1 MRPISTDLSLCA
13 LSFSSL
19 STRRRTSP
27 LATCAVGTAAIHGR
41 DLFCGNAGSALV
53 LCSLQVPLLYFGC
66 NRYAVFIDNDV
77 MVPEGWLEGL
87 YDLMEA
93 TQSWA
98 VLPTYLEGGWCG
110 CVRCCLTCAAAEVL
124 RASMLRRDEAL
135 DVLDEGSTTI
145 HMAGGHCY
153 AEPSSTRLGEVSCCC
168 AARRV
173 LTPRIAQSPHPQRGS
188 AGSLARPNLD
198 IRRRIRGIAIP
209 IRRAQAAQRV
219 FRTSNWLSGVAATRQ
234 HLGALVRTAK
244 PSLVGTVV
252 KDSPCV
258 ALRCREYTSMASTFG
273 VRLAIQEPWS
283 SPK

>member
-124 RASMLRRDEAL
+124 RASLLHRDEAL

-153 AEPSSTRLGEVSCCC
+153 AEPSSTRLGEVSSC

-173 LTPRIAQSPHPQRGS
+173 LTPRIAQSPHLQRGS
-188 AGSLARPNLD
+188 RAHSLDQTWTFAGAFGESRF
-198 IRRRIRGIAIP
+198 P
-209 IRRAQAAQRV
+209 IRRSWAGGAARV
-219 FRTSNWLSGVAATRQ
+219 PHEQLA
-234 HLGALVRTAK
+234 VR
-244 PSLVGTVV
+244 
-252 KDSPCV
+252 
-258 ALRCREYTSMASTFG
+258 RCRDAAAPARAGTHGQT
-273 VRLAIQEPWS
+273 EPGRYRR
-283 SPK
+283 

>member
-1 MRPISTDLSLCA
+1 VRPISTDLSLCA

-53 LCSLQVPLLYFGC
+53 LCSLQVPLLCLWC

-124 RASMLRRDEAL
+124 RASLLHRDEAL

-209 IRRAQAAQRV
+209 DSAVVGRQRSACSARATGCPALPRR
-219 FRTSNWLSGVAATRQ
+219 G
-234 HLGALVRTAK
+234 
-244 PSLVGTVV
+244 GTW
-252 KDSPCV
+252 
-258 ALRCREYTSMASTFG
+258 ARWYA
-273 VRLAIQEPWS
+273 RLNRAW
-283 SPK
+283 